1 MPEAPIAL
9 LIPPDLPPLGPARSL
24 PTTPLPPKPGTT
36 APFPKL
42 GPARIGVAAIDASG
56 RVREKTLLRALGWRT
71 GEALDLRIADRIA
84 ALWPA
89 PYGSIHVDC
98 RDQFALPRG
107 CRTLLGIESGDR
119 VLLAA
124 SAELNVLFVYSTPV
138 VVEWICQHLADHSE
152 VLHV

>member
-1 MPEAPIAL
+1 
-9 LIPPDLPPLGPARSL
+9 L
-24 PTTPLPPKPGTT
+24 PTTPLPPKPSTT
-36 APFPKL
+36 ALFPKL

-56 RVREKTLLRALGWRT
+56 RVREKTLLRALGWRA
-71 GEALDLRIADRIA
+71 GEALDLRIADQTA

-89 PYGSIHVDC
+89 PYGSIHVDS

-107 CRTLLGIESGDR
+107 CRTLLGIEAGDR

-124 SAELNVLFVYSTPV
+124 STEINVLLVYSAPV
-138 VVEWICQHLADHSE
+138 VVEWIRQHLADHFE